1 MPEVAGTDP
10 IALIADAAGAFA
22 ALLRA
27 RPGVRRLPDPTAPER
42 SGMRWRNLLLTGPG
56 FRRAHVE
63 DLGVPGRLAVLHV
76 CVFPHLDDPAPVFGF
91 DLVGGPARV
100 TGVFM
105 DLSPVLTDPLPDR
118 PALRLRDVL
127 AAAEIDRLGERRA
140 VPPWGDIF
148 SDDFVALRPHGLAE
162 VARLAAL
169 GQTALAGFLDAL
181 APGAAPAARPRIA
194 AGQDRYGAAMRQNT
208 HTLRMLAGLIGGD
221 PARRFIDEVLFP
233 PA

>member
-1 MPEVAGTDP
+1 M
-10 IALIADAAGAFA
+10 ALIADAAGAFA

-27 RPGVRRLPDPTAPER
+27 RPGVRRLPDPAVPQR
-42 SGMRWRNLLLTGPG
+42 PDLHWRNLLLAGPG

-63 DLGVPGRLAVLHV
+63 DLSVPGRLAVLHV

-105 DLSPVLTDPLPDR
+105 DLSPVLPDR
-118 PALRLRDVL
+118 PTLRLGDVL

-162 VARLAAL
+162 VARLGAL
-169 GQTALAGFLDAL
+169 GQVALAGFLDAL
-181 APGAAPAARPRIA
+181 APGTVPAARSLIA
-194 AGQDRYGAAMRQNT
+194 AGQDGYGAAMRQNT

-233 PA
+233 LATAGG